1 LRGHIFK
8 IALNKLIKN
17 QPPFPSSYAFVP
29 SQAMATAAVL
39 CTMLHAMVGAA
50 THSLDKSTLRKKA
63 DPAVSRSRRNWPVLQ
78 APTDIA
84 DKHNCGNSYL
94 THVHEVDLGSGY
106 GRSFVLS
113 RGALL
118 SYHAEMRVIIKDQFQ
133 NKKKK
138 KHHPHHQQ
146 QCSVGSK
153 LPHLC

>member
-1 LRGHIFK
+1 MTT
-8 IALNKLIKN
+8 
-17 QPPFPSSYAFVP
+17 PPPSFNNAFIP

-39 CTMLHAMVGAA
+39 CTMLHVMVGAA
-50 THSLDKSTLRKKA
+50 THSLDKSTSAEVRLKTLLERSKKA
-63 DPAVSRSRRNWPVLQ
+63 NPARSRRNYWPVLQ

-118 SYHAEMRVIIKDQFQ
+118 SYHAEMRVIIKDQF
-133 NKKKK
+133 KKKK
-138 KHHPHHQQ
+138 KKKRTTTTTTN
-146 QCSVGSK
+146 SALGR
-153 LPHLC
+153 